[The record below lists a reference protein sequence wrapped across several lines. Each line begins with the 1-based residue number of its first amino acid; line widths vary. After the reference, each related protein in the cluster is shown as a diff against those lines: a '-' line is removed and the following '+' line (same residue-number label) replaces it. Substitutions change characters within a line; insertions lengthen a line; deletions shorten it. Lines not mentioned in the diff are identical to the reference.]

1 MREDSHGRMTASAR
15 AAPGTFSM
23 VIAGLSVADAIGSS
37 CASTVVAD
45 VEGRN
50 CWTLRHYAELEA
62 MPSEP
67 PVRPE
72 SASPPPVKAAMQLPL
87 F

>member
-1 MREDSHGRMTASAR
+1 
-15 AAPGTFSM
+15 M

-67 PVRPE
+67 PAPSQ
-72 SASPPPVKAAMQLPL
+72 SAPPPPSGRAFQLPL